1 MAIRFVTC
9 PTDWLMKLCS
19 KTSKNGRLE
28 SDVQSRSGAQIVGS
42 RDIAFEVL
50 MVIEIEISN
59 RQVTMHIRNKRWKF
73 KWIYLRVMSIEVV
86 IKISGKHEIVW
97 KEIIEKKH

>member
-1 MAIRFVTC
+1 
-9 PTDWLMKLCS
+9 
-19 KTSKNGRLE
+19 
-28 SDVQSRSGAQIVGS
+28 
-42 RDIAFEVL
+42 

-73 KWIYLRVMSIEVV
+73 KWIYLRVISIEVV

>member
-1 MAIRFVTC
+1 MNSISGVRKSEVSKMAIRFVTC
-9 PTDWLMKLCS
+9 TTDWLMKLCP

-59 RQVTMHIRNKRWKF
+59 RQVTMHIRNKK
-73 KWIYLRVMSIEVV
+73 MEVQV
-86 IKISGKHEIVW
+86 DISESDQHRGGN
-97 KEIIEKKH
+97 